1 MYHKLIKINCKFF
14 VKIRIFYIISLC
26 YKFEHESL
34 SEIHNIYFIT
44 NNLMTNSKFSLTIT
58 NG

>member
-1 MYHKLIKINCKFF
+1 MYHKLIKINKFF
-14 VKIRIFYIISLC
+14 VKIRIFYIISFC

>member
-14 VKIRIFYIISLC
+14 VKIRIFYIISFC

-34 SEIHNIYFIT
+34 SEIYNIYFIT